1 MRTMSK
7 LPSNRRDAAKDSLK
21 KFIADPKLPGLN
33 FEPVRNATGFFTIR
47 ANAGDRIVLEKS
59 EGGYAVVDIGSHDI
73 YRKLNR
79 R

>member
-1 MRTMSK
+1 MSK
-7 LPSNRRDAAKDSLK
+7 LPPNRREAAKDSLK

-47 ANAGDRIVLEKS
+47 ANAGDRIVLEKI
-59 EGGYAVVDIGSHDI
+59 EDGYLVADIGTHDI

-79 R
+79 RNR